1 MMNDQD
7 KKQQRNSWI
16 ILGSI
21 LVLVGGLLT
30 TWVIRFDDILAYDR
44 VHGQPANLPFGS
56 IQQTIQSLGQLWEEK
71 NGGSVNNLVGSD
83 QNQGQTGQLTNAGLT
98 NEQIDTIENDLFDSV
113 APQQ

>member
-44 VHGQPANLPFGS
+44 EHGQPANLPFET
-56 IQQTIQSLGQLWEEK
+56 IQQTIESLGALWEQQ
-71 NGGSVNNLVGSD
+71 NGGAVNDLEGSD
-83 QNQGQTGQLTNAGLT
+83 QNQGEMGQLTNAGLT